1 MQMTLYVPGEFRPA
15 RFVQRLN
22 RFVAQ
27 VEIDG
32 AVLEAHVPTSGR
44 LGELLLPGA
53 PVQVRK
59 GTGSKRKTAWD
70 LMLVKTGD
78 TWVSLDSRLP
88 NYLVGQLL
96 REDELPPFA
105 GARDIKA
112 EYVFGESR
120 LDFAFT
126 DGDGQRTLVEVKS
139 VTLVEEGVAMFPD
152 APTSRGA
159 RHLRELAQAVGEG
172 YRAAVLFIVQRD
184 DATEFAPNWR
194 TDPAFA
200 QALAEAEAAGV
211 EIYAWK
217 CKAEANALAC
227 DIGDASF
234 CRRKCDIG
242 DASFCRRKE
251 CSYGLPIILRRR

>member
-88 NYLVGQLL
+88 NYLVAQLL
-96 REDELPPFA
+96 AEGKLPPFA

-139 VTLVEEGVAMFPD
+139 VTLVEEGLAMFPD

-217 CKAEANALAC
+217 CKAEANALT
-227 DIGDASF
+227 
-234 CRRKCDIG
+234 CDIG

>member
-1 MQMTLYVPGEFRPA
+1 MLMNTLYVPGEFKTG
-15 RFVQRLN
+15 RFCQRLN
-22 RFVAQ
+22 RFVAR

-32 AVLEAHVPTSGR
+32 EIVTAHVPTSGR

-53 PVQVRK
+53 EVQLR
-59 GTGSKRKTAWD
+59 SSSNPQRKTAWD
-70 LMLVKTGD
+70 LMLVKTGE

-96 REDELPPFA
+96 RNEALAPFP
-105 GARDIKA
+105 GATDIKP
-112 EYVFGESR
+112 EYVYGESR

-139 VTLVEEGVAMFPD
+139 VTLVEDGVAMFPD
-152 APTSRGA
+152 APTLRGT
-159 RHLRELAQAVGEG
+159 RHLRELARAVGEG

-184 DATEFAPNWR
+184 DATSFAPNHR

-200 QALAEAEAAGV
+200 GALREAEEAGV

-217 CKAEANALAC
+217 CKAQANTLTCATS
-227 DIGDASF
+227 GT
-234 CRRKCDIG
+234 
-242 DASFCRRKE
+242 
-251 CSYGLPIILRRR
+251 GLPIAHHLG

>member
-105 GARDIKA
+105 GARDIKP
-112 EYVFGESR
+112 EYVWRESPGLCLHR
-120 LDFAFT
+120 RRWSAHPGGSQV
-126 DGDGQRTLVEVKS
+126 GDPGGGRAGNVS
-139 VTLVEEGVAMFPD
+139 RR
-152 APTSRGA
+152 PTSRGA
-159 RHLRELAQAVGEG
+159 RHLRELAQAVGRVTG
-172 YRAAVLFIVQRD
+172 LQLFIVQRD

-234 CRRKCDIG
+234 CRRK
-242 DASFCRRKE
+242 E